1 MVRPII
7 LGRFGSVDGGSVDRC
22 FLDHWWQILR
32 GIKGQV
38 NEREQWRWRS
48 YRHYATG
55 EKGPV
60 LVNETQ
66 KAELRVR
73 KIA

>member
-1 MVRPII
+1 VVRGLVLAP
-7 LGRFGSVDGGSVDRC
+7 
-22 FLDHWWQILR
+22 
-32 GIKGQV
+32 GQ
-38 NEREQWRWRS
+38 WLWGS

-66 KAELRVR
+66 KGELRAR